1 MNDTPSY
8 DPPESTNPPDGC
20 CHLDRSKIC
29 RIVGWVIGG
38 LVLACVFALIFGLL
52 VKWLWSV
59 TLTPL
64 FGFSTPSYWQAVG
77 MIILS
82 RLLLGGFGHH
92 KPHHP
97 HSPPWRRK
105 TNGCFQ
111 SPFGGYGE
119 KKPGAE

>member
-8 DPPESTNPPDGC
+8 EPTEKPHSPDAC
-20 CHLDRSKIC
+20 CRLDRSKVC
-29 RIVGWVIGG
+29 RIVGWVVSGI
-38 LVLACVFALIFGLL
+38 VLACVFALIFGLL
-52 VKWLWSV
+52 AKWLWSV

-77 MIILS
+77 LIILG

-97 HSPPWRRK
+97 PPPWHRK
-105 TNGCFQ
+105 TNGCC
-111 SPFGGYGE
+111 
-119 KKPGAE
+119 

>member
-1 MNDTPSY
+1 MNDTQSY
-8 DPPESTNPPDGC
+8 DPPENTSPPGGGC
-20 CHLDRSKIC
+20 RLDRSKVG

-52 VKWLWSV
+52 VKWLWGL

-64 FGFSTPSYWQAVG
+64 FGLSTPTYWQAVG
-77 MIILS
+77 LIVLS

-97 HSPPWRRK
+97 PPPWHRK

-111 SPFGGYGE
+111 GPFGGHRE
-119 KKPGAE
+119 KPGVE

>member
-1 MNDTPSY
+1 MNDHTSY
-8 DPPESTNPPDGC
+8 DPSESTNPHEGRC
-20 CHLDRSKIC
+20 KLDRSKVG

-64 FGFSTPSYWQAVG
+64 FGLPTPSYWQAVG

-82 RLLLGGFGHH
+82 RLLLGGVGHH

-97 HSPPWRRK
+97 PAPPWRQK
-105 TNGCFQ
+105 TSGCFQ
-111 SPFGGYGE
+111 GPIE
-119 KKPGAE
+119 